1 MELRKLP
8 LRPPKQET
16 SEKHWIWDM
25 ISATGT
31 TTIST
36 TNKEGEIKNGK

>member
-1 MELRKLP
+1 MELRKLS
-8 LRPPKQET
+8 LRPLKQET

-25 ISATGT
+25 ISANGT